1 MGYKDDD
8 IEFANRLLTR
18 REELND
24 EEVTAWLKEKDHVEL
39 LDEIA
44 AIRQKL
50 SGQSYGENSE
60 EEFLYLEKSIYD
72 RKSRR
77 MTLRWSIAASII
89 LLVGLFVGRTIS
101 GVRDI
106 HEEQEL
112 AKSVMQPGTSK
123 AILMMADGKEVVLE
137 QGQNLNILL
146 NERVRVATSSQGI
159 VYEERGKGMVT
170 EEYNKLTTPIGGEYS
185 LVLSDGTKVFLNA
198 DSELKYPVEF
208 SDGKRIVDLKGEA
221 YFEVHKDSL
230 RPFIV
235 RMNGAE
241 VTVLGTSFNV
251 NTYGD
256 DGQIYT
262 TLVNGSVRVSSMKN
276 KQEEILKPGM
286 QSVMNVQSGLLTV
299 RKVDVEPYVAWR
311 EGRFVF
317 RAMTLD
323 LIMRQLQRWYDFE
336 VFYQNSELKDYE
348 FRGVIK
354 RDMDLDKVLSV
365 IKVENPLKVV
375 PLIHSNLTPVKFS
388 HSPFCLFLF
397 SSYSSCPLCRVL
409 H

>member
-8 IEFANRLLTR
+8 IEFANRLLAR

-50 SGQSYGENSE
+50 SGQSYGENGE

-89 LLVGLFVGRTIS
+89 LLVGLFVGRTIN

-112 AKSVMQPGTSK
+112 AKSVMQPGASK

-159 VYEERGKGMVT
+159 VYEEYGKGMVT
-170 EEYNKLTTPIGGEYS
+170 EEYNKLTTPVGGEYS

-198 DSELKYPVEF
+198 DSELTYPVEF

-230 RPFIV
+230 RPFVV

-262 TLVNGSVRVSSMKN
+262 TLVNGSVRVSSVKN
-276 KQEEILKPGM
+276 GQAEVLKPGM
-286 QSVMNVQSGLLTV
+286 QSVMDVQSGQLTV
-299 RKVDVEPYVAWR
+299 REVDVEPYVAWR

-336 VFYQNSELKDYE
+336 VFYQNPELKDYE

-365 IKVENPLKVV
+365 IKVTTNVDFEVKGKV
-375 PLIHSNLTPVKFS
+375 ITIIK
-388 HSPFCLFLF
+388 
-397 SSYSSCPLCRVL
+397 R
-409 H
+409 

>member
-1 MGYKDDD
+1 MDYKNDD

-50 SGQSYGENSE
+50 SGQSYGENDE
-60 EEFLYLEKSIYD
+60 EEFLHLEKSIYD
-72 RKSRR
+72 QKSRR

-89 LLVGLFVGRTIS
+89 LLVGLFVGRTINE
-101 GVRDI
+101 VRDM

-112 AKSVMQPGTSK
+112 AKNVMQPGTSK

-146 NERVRVATSSQGI
+146 NERVRGATSSQGI
-159 VYEERGKGMVT
+159 VYEEHGKGVVT

-230 RPFIV
+230 RPFVV
-235 RMNGAE
+235 RVNGAE

-262 TLVNGSVRVSSMKN
+262 TLVNGAVRVSSVKN
-276 KQEEILKPGM
+276 GQAEVLKPGM
-286 QSVMNVQSGLLTV
+286 QSVMDVQSGQLTV
-299 RKVDVEPYVAWR
+299 REVDVEPYVAWR

-317 RAMTLD
+317 RTMTLD

-336 VFYQNSELKDYE
+336 VFYQNPELKDYE

-365 IKVENPLKVV
+365 IKVTTNVDFEVKGKV
-375 PLIHSNLTPVKFS
+375 ITIIK
-388 HSPFCLFLF
+388 
-397 SSYSSCPLCRVL
+397 R
-409 H
+409 

>member
-8 IEFANRLLTR
+8 IEFANRLLAR

-50 SGQSYGENSE
+50 SGQSYGENGE
-60 EEFLYLEKSIYD
+60 EEFLYLEKSIDD

-89 LLVGLFVGRTIS
+89 LLVGLFVGRTIN

-159 VYEERGKGMVT
+159 VYEEYGKGMVT
-170 EEYNKLTTPIGGEYS
+170 EEYNKLTTPVGGEYS

-262 TLVNGSVRVSSMKN
+262 TLVNGSVRVSSVKN
-276 KQEEILKPGM
+276 GQAEVLKPGM

-365 IKVENPLKVV
+365 IKATTNVDFEVKGKV
-375 PLIHSNLTPVKFS
+375 ITIIK
-388 HSPFCLFLF
+388 
-397 SSYSSCPLCRVL
+397 R
-409 H
+409 

>member
-50 SGQSYGENSE
+50 SGQSYGENGE

-77 MTLRWSIAASII
+77 MTLRWSLAASII
-89 LLVGLFVGRTIS
+89 LLVGLFVGRTIN

-159 VYEERGKGMVT
+159 VYEEYGKGMVT
-170 EEYNKLTTPIGGEYS
+170 EEYNKLTTPVGGEYS

-262 TLVNGSVRVSSMKN
+262 TLVNGSVRVSSVKN
-276 KQEEILKPGM
+276 GQAEVLKPGM
-286 QSVMNVQSGLLTV
+286 QSVMDVQSGQLTV
-299 RKVDVEPYVAWR
+299 REVDVEPYVAWR

-336 VFYQNSELKDYE
+336 VFYQNPELKDYE

-365 IKVENPLKVV
+365 IKVTTNVDFEVKGKV
-375 PLIHSNLTPVKFS
+375 ITIIK
-388 HSPFCLFLF
+388 
-397 SSYSSCPLCRVL
+397 R
-409 H
+409 

>member
-50 SGQSYGENSE
+50 SGQSYGENGE

-89 LLVGLFVGRTIS
+89 LLVGLFVGRTINE
-101 GVRDI
+101 VRDM
-106 HEEQEL
+106 HEEQVL
-112 AKSVMQPGTSK
+112 VKNVMQPGTSK

-159 VYEERGKGMVT
+159 VYEEYGKGMVT
-170 EEYNKLTTPIGGEYS
+170 EEYNKLTTPVGGEYS

-262 TLVNGSVRVSSMKN
+262 TLVNGSVRVSSVKN
-276 KQEEILKPGM
+276 GQAEVLKPGM
-286 QSVMNVQSGLLTV
+286 QSVMDVQSGQLTV
-299 RKVDVEPYVAWR
+299 REVDVEPYVAWR

-336 VFYQNSELKDYE
+336 VFYQNPELKDYE

-365 IKVENPLKVV
+365 IKVTTNVDFEVKGKV
-375 PLIHSNLTPVKFS
+375 ITIIK
-388 HSPFCLFLF
+388 
-397 SSYSSCPLCRVL
+397 R
-409 H
+409 

>member
-50 SGQSYGENSE
+50 SRQSYGESGE

-235 RMNGAE
+235 RINGAE

-262 TLVNGSVRVSSMKN
+262 TLVNGSVRVASMKN

-365 IKVENPLKVV
+365 IKATTNVDFEVKGKV
-375 PLIHSNLTPVKFS
+375 ITIIK
-388 HSPFCLFLF
+388 
-397 SSYSSCPLCRVL
+397 R
-409 H
+409 

>member
-50 SGQSYGENSE
+50 SGQSYVEHGEG
-60 EEFLYLEKSIYD
+60 EFLYLEKSIYD

-89 LLVGLFVGRTIS
+89 LLVGLFVGRTIN

-159 VYEERGKGMVT
+159 VYEEYGKGMVT
-170 EEYNKLTTPIGGEYS
+170 EEYNKLTTPVGGEYS

-262 TLVNGSVRVSSMKN
+262 TLVNGSVRVSSVKN
-276 KQEEILKPGM
+276 GQAEVLKPGM
-286 QSVMNVQSGLLTV
+286 QSVMDVQSGQLTV
-299 RKVDVEPYVAWR
+299 REVDVEPYVAWR

-336 VFYQNSELKDYE
+336 VFYQNPELKDYE

-365 IKVENPLKVV
+365 IKVTTNVDFEVKGKV
-375 PLIHSNLTPVKFS
+375 ITIIK
-388 HSPFCLFLF
+388 
-397 SSYSSCPLCRVL
+397 R
-409 H
+409 

>member
-1 MGYKDDD
+1 MDYKDDD
-8 IEFANRLLTR
+8 IEFANRLLAR

-50 SGQSYGENSE
+50 SRQSYGESGE

-159 VYEERGKGMVT
+159 VYEEHGKGMVT
-170 EEYNKLTTPIGGEYS
+170 EEYNKLTTPVGGEYS

-235 RMNGAE
+235 RINGAE

-365 IKVENPLKVV
+365 IKATTNVDFEVKGKV
-375 PLIHSNLTPVKFS
+375 ITIIK
-388 HSPFCLFLF
+388 
-397 SSYSSCPLCRVL
+397 R
-409 H
+409 

>member
-1 MGYKDDD
+1 MDYKDDD
-8 IEFANRLLTR
+8 IEFANRLLAR

-39 LDEIA
+39 LEEIA

-50 SGQSYGENSE
+50 SRQSYGESGE

-159 VYEERGKGMVT
+159 VYEEHGKGMVT
-170 EEYNKLTTPIGGEYS
+170 EEYNKLTTPVGGEYS

-348 FRGVIK
+348 FWGVIK

-365 IKVENPLKVV
+365 IKATTNVDFEVKGKV
-375 PLIHSNLTPVKFS
+375 ITIIKR
-388 HSPFCLFLF
+388 
-397 SSYSSCPLCRVL
+397 YSERNGDCR
-409 H
+409 

>member
-8 IEFANRLLTR
+8 IEFANRLLTQ

-235 RMNGAE
+235 RINGAE

-262 TLVNGSVRVSSMKN
+262 TLVNGSVRVSSVKN

-365 IKVENPLKVV
+365 IKATTNVDFEVKGKV
-375 PLIHSNLTPVKFS
+375 ITIIK
-388 HSPFCLFLF
+388 
-397 SSYSSCPLCRVL
+397 R
-409 H
+409 

>member
-1 MGYKDDD
+1 MSYKDDD

-24 EEVTAWLKEKDHVEL
+24 EEVTAWLKEKNHVEL

-50 SGQSYGENSE
+50 SGQSYGENGE
-60 EEFLYLEKSIYD
+60 EEFLHLEKSIYD
-72 RKSRR
+72 QKSRR

-89 LLVGLFVGRTIS
+89 LLVGLFVGRTIN
-101 GVRDI
+101 GVRDM

-112 AKSVMQPGTSK
+112 AKNVMQPGTSK

-146 NERVRVATSSQGI
+146 NERVRVATSNRGI
-159 VYEERGKGMVT
+159 VYEEHGKGVVT

-230 RPFIV
+230 RPFVV

-262 TLVNGSVRVSSMKN
+262 TLVNGAVRVSSIKN
-276 KQEEILKPGM
+276 GQAEVLKPGM
-286 QSVMNVQSGLLTV
+286 QSVMDVQSGQLTV
-299 RKVDVEPYVAWR
+299 REVDVEPYVAWR

-336 VFYQNSELKDYE
+336 VFYQNPELKDYE

-365 IKVENPLKVV
+365 IKVTTNVDFEVKGKV
-375 PLIHSNLTPVKFS
+375 ITIIK
-388 HSPFCLFLF
+388 
-397 SSYSSCPLCRVL
+397 R
-409 H
+409 

>member
-1 MGYKDDD
+1 MSYKDDD

-24 EEVTAWLKEKDHVEL
+24 EEVTAWLKEKNHVEL

-50 SGQSYGENSE
+50 SGQSYGENGE
-60 EEFLYLEKSIYD
+60 EEFLHLEKSIYD
-72 RKSRR
+72 QKSRR

-89 LLVGLFVGRTIS
+89 LLVGLFVGRTIN
-101 GVRDI
+101 GVRDM

-112 AKSVMQPGTSK
+112 AKNVMQPGTSK

-146 NERVRVATSSQGI
+146 NERVRVATSNRGI
-159 VYEERGKGMVT
+159 VYEEHGKGVVT

-230 RPFIV
+230 RPFVV
-235 RMNGAE
+235 RVNGAE

-262 TLVNGSVRVSSMKN
+262 TLVNGAVRVSSVKN
-276 KQEEILKPGM
+276 GQAEVLKPGM
-286 QSVMNVQSGLLTV
+286 QSVMDVQSGQLTV
-299 RKVDVEPYVAWR
+299 REVDVEPYVAWR

-317 RAMTLD
+317 RARTLD

-336 VFYQNSELKDYE
+336 VFYQNPELKDYE

-365 IKVENPLKVV
+365 IKVTTNVDFEVKGKV
-375 PLIHSNLTPVKFS
+375 ITIIK
-388 HSPFCLFLF
+388 
-397 SSYSSCPLCRVL
+397 R
-409 H
+409 

>member
-1 MGYKDDD
+1 MDYKNDD

-50 SGQSYGENSE
+50 SGQSYGENDE
-60 EEFLYLEKSIYD
+60 EEFLHLEKSIYD
-72 RKSRR
+72 QKSRR

-89 LLVGLFVGRTIS
+89 LLVGLFVGRTIN
-101 GVRDI
+101 GVRDM
-106 HEEQEL
+106 HEEQVFV
-112 AKSVMQPGTSK
+112 KNVMQPGTSK

-159 VYEERGKGMVT
+159 VYEEYGKGMVT
-170 EEYNKLTTPIGGEYS
+170 EEYNKLTTPVGGEYS

-262 TLVNGSVRVSSMKN
+262 TLVNGSVRVSSVKN
-276 KQEEILKPGM
+276 GQAEVLKPGM
-286 QSVMNVQSGLLTV
+286 QSVMDVQSGQLTV
-299 RKVDVEPYVAWR
+299 REVDVEPYVAWR

-336 VFYQNSELKDYE
+336 VFYQNPELKDYE

-365 IKVENPLKVV
+365 IKVTTNVDFEVKGKV
-375 PLIHSNLTPVKFS
+375 ITIIK
-388 HSPFCLFLF
+388 
-397 SSYSSCPLCRVL
+397 R
-409 H
+409 

>member
-1 MGYKDDD
+1 MDYRDDD

-18 REELND
+18 REELDD

-159 VYEERGKGMVT
+159 VYEEYGKGMVT
-170 EEYNKLTTPIGGEYS
+170 EEYNKLTTPVGGEYS

-262 TLVNGSVRVSSMKN
+262 TLVNGSVRVSSVKN
-276 KQEEILKPGM
+276 GQAEVLKPGM

-365 IKVENPLKVV
+365 IKATTNVDFEVKGKV
-375 PLIHSNLTPVKFS
+375 ITIIK
-388 HSPFCLFLF
+388 
-397 SSYSSCPLCRVL
+397 R
-409 H
+409 

>member
-8 IEFANRLLTR
+8 IEFANRLLAR

-50 SGQSYGENSE
+50 SGQSYGENGE
-60 EEFLYLEKSIYD
+60 EEFLHLEKSIYD
-72 RKSRR
+72 QKSRR

-89 LLVGLFVGRTIS
+89 LLVGLFVGRTIN
-101 GVRDI
+101 GVRDM

-112 AKSVMQPGTSK
+112 AKNVMQPGTSK

-146 NERVRVATSSQGI
+146 NERVRVATSNRGI
-159 VYEERGKGMVT
+159 VYEEHGKGVVT

-262 TLVNGSVRVSSMKN
+262 TLVNGAVRVSSVKN
-276 KQEEILKPGM
+276 GQAEVLKPGM
-286 QSVMNVQSGLLTV
+286 QSVMDVQSGQLTV
-299 RKVDVEPYVAWR
+299 REVDVEPYVAWR

-336 VFYQNSELKDYE
+336 VFYQNPELKDYE

-365 IKVENPLKVV
+365 IKVTTNVDFEVKGKV
-375 PLIHSNLTPVKFS
+375 ITIIK
-388 HSPFCLFLF
+388 
-397 SSYSSCPLCRVL
+397 R
-409 H
+409 

>member
-8 IEFANRLLTR
+8 IEFANRLLAR

-50 SGQSYGENSE
+50 SGQSYGENGE

-89 LLVGLFVGRTIS
+89 LLVGLFVGRTIN

-146 NERVRVATSSQGI
+146 NERVRVATSNRGI
-159 VYEERGKGMVT
+159 VYEEHGKGVVT

-230 RPFIV
+230 RPFVV
-235 RMNGAE
+235 RVNGAE

-262 TLVNGSVRVSSMKN
+262 TLVNGAVRVSSVKN
-276 KQEEILKPGM
+276 GQAEVLKPGM

-365 IKVENPLKVV
+365 IKATTNVDFEVKGKV
-375 PLIHSNLTPVKFS
+375 ITIIK
-388 HSPFCLFLF
+388 
-397 SSYSSCPLCRVL
+397 R
-409 H
+409 

>member
-1 MGYKDDD
+1 MDYKDDD
-8 IEFANRLLTR
+8 IEFANRLLAR

-50 SGQSYGENSE
+50 SRQSYGESGE

-159 VYEERGKGMVT
+159 VYEEHGKGMVT
-170 EEYNKLTTPIGGEYS
+170 EEYNKLTTPVGGEYS

-262 TLVNGSVRVSSMKN
+262 TLVNGSVRVASMKN

-354 RDMDLDKVLSV
+354 RDMVLDKVLSV
-365 IKVENPLKVV
+365 IKATTNVDFEVKGKV
-375 PLIHSNLTPVKFS
+375 ITIIK
-388 HSPFCLFLF
+388 
-397 SSYSSCPLCRVL
+397 R
-409 H
+409 

>member
-8 IEFANRLLTR
+8 IEFANRLLAR

-365 IKVENPLKVV
+365 IKATTNVDFEVKGKV
-375 PLIHSNLTPVKFS
+375 ITIIK
-388 HSPFCLFLF
+388 
-397 SSYSSCPLCRVL
+397 R
-409 H
+409 

>member
-1 MGYKDDD
+1 MSYKDDD

-50 SGQSYGENSE
+50 SRQSYGESGE

-159 VYEERGKGMVT
+159 VYEEHGKGMVT
-170 EEYNKLTTPIGGEYS
+170 EEYNKLTTPVGGEYS

-262 TLVNGSVRVSSMKN
+262 TLVNGSVRVASMKN

-365 IKVENPLKVV
+365 IKATTNVDFEVKGKV
-375 PLIHSNLTPVKFS
+375 ITIIK
-388 HSPFCLFLF
+388 
-397 SSYSSCPLCRVL
+397 R
-409 H
+409 

>member
-8 IEFANRLLTR
+8 IEFANRLLAR

-50 SGQSYGENSE
+50 SGQSYGENGE

-89 LLVGLFVGRTIS
+89 LLVGLFVGRTIN

-159 VYEERGKGMVT
+159 VYEEYGKGMVT
-170 EEYNKLTTPIGGEYS
+170 EEYNKLTTPVGGEYS

-262 TLVNGSVRVSSMKN
+262 TLVNGSVRVSSVKN
-276 KQEEILKPGM
+276 GQAEVLKPGM
-286 QSVMNVQSGLLTV
+286 QSVMDVQSGQLTV
-299 RKVDVEPYVAWR
+299 REVDVEPYVAWR

-336 VFYQNSELKDYE
+336 VFYQNPELKDYE

-365 IKVENPLKVV
+365 IKVTTNVDFEVKGKV
-375 PLIHSNLTPVKFS
+375 ITIIT
-388 HSPFCLFLF
+388 
-397 SSYSSCPLCRVL
+397 R
-409 H
+409 

>member
-50 SGQSYGENSE
+50 SGQSYGENGE

-89 LLVGLFVGRTIS
+89 LLVGLFVGRTIN

-146 NERVRVATSSQGI
+146 NERVRVATSNRGI
-159 VYEERGKGMVT
+159 VYEEHGKGVVT

-230 RPFIV
+230 RPFVV

-262 TLVNGSVRVSSMKN
+262 TLVNGSVRVSSVKN
-276 KQEEILKPGM
+276 GQAEVLKPGM
-286 QSVMNVQSGLLTV
+286 QSVMDVQSGQLTV
-299 RKVDVEPYVAWR
+299 REVDVEPYVAWR

-336 VFYQNSELKDYE
+336 VFYQNPELKDYE

-365 IKVENPLKVV
+365 IKVTTNVDFEVKGKV
-375 PLIHSNLTPVKFS
+375 ITIIK
-388 HSPFCLFLF
+388 
-397 SSYSSCPLCRVL
+397 R
-409 H
+409 

>member
-170 EEYNKLTTPIGGEYS
+170 EEYNKLTTPVGGEYS

-235 RMNGAE
+235 RINGAE

-365 IKVENPLKVV
+365 IKATTNVDFEVKGKV
-375 PLIHSNLTPVKFS
+375 ITIIK
-388 HSPFCLFLF
+388 
-397 SSYSSCPLCRVL
+397 R
-409 H
+409 

>member
-8 IEFANRLLTR
+8 IEFANRLLAR

-50 SGQSYGENSE
+50 SRQSYGESGE

-89 LLVGLFVGRTIS
+89 LLVGLFVGRTIN

-159 VYEERGKGMVT
+159 VYEEHGKGMVT
-170 EEYNKLTTPIGGEYS
+170 EEYNKLTTPVGGEYS

-230 RPFIV
+230 RSFIV

-365 IKVENPLKVV
+365 IKATTNVDFEVKGKV
-375 PLIHSNLTPVKFS
+375 ITIIK
-388 HSPFCLFLF
+388 
-397 SSYSSCPLCRVL
+397 R
-409 H
+409 

>member
-1 MGYKDDD
+1 MSYKDDD

-24 EEVTAWLKEKDHVEL
+24 EEVTAWLKEKNHVEL

-50 SGQSYGENSE
+50 SGQSYGENGE
-60 EEFLYLEKSIYD
+60 EEFLHLEKSIYD
-72 RKSRR
+72 QKSRR

-89 LLVGLFVGRTIS
+89 LLVGLFVGRTIN
-101 GVRDI
+101 GVRDM

-112 AKSVMQPGTSK
+112 AKNVMQPGTLK
-123 AILMMADGKEVVLE
+123 AVLMMADGKEVVLE

-146 NERVRVATSSQGI
+146 NERVRVATSNRGI
-159 VYEERGKGMVT
+159 VYEEHGKGVVT

-230 RPFIV
+230 RPFVV
-235 RMNGAE
+235 RVNGAE

-262 TLVNGSVRVSSMKN
+262 TLVNGAVRVSSVKN
-276 KQEEILKPGM
+276 GQAEVLKPGM
-286 QSVMNVQSGLLTV
+286 QSVMDVQSGQLTV
-299 RKVDVEPYVAWR
+299 REVDVEPYVAWR

-336 VFYQNSELKDYE
+336 VFYQNPELKDYE

-365 IKVENPLKVV
+365 IKVTTNVDFEVKGKV
-375 PLIHSNLTPVKFS
+375 ITIIK
-388 HSPFCLFLF
+388 
-397 SSYSSCPLCRVL
+397 R
-409 H
+409 

>member
-1 MGYKDDD
+1 MGYKDDA

-24 EEVTAWLKEKDHVEL
+24 EEVTAWLKEKNHVEL

-50 SGQSYGENSE
+50 SGQSYGENGE
-60 EEFLYLEKSIYD
+60 EEFLHLEKSIYD
-72 RKSRR
+72 QKSRR

-89 LLVGLFVGRTIS
+89 LLVGLFVGRTIN
-101 GVRDI
+101 GVRDM

-112 AKSVMQPGTSK
+112 AKNVMQPGTSK

-146 NERVRVATSSQGI
+146 NERVRVATSNRGI
-159 VYEERGKGMVT
+159 VYEEHGKGVVT

-230 RPFIV
+230 RPFVV
-235 RMNGAE
+235 RVNGAE

-262 TLVNGSVRVSSMKN
+262 TLVNGAVRVSSVKN
-276 KQEEILKPGM
+276 GQAEVLKPGM
-286 QSVMNVQSGLLTV
+286 QSVMDVQSGQLTV
-299 RKVDVEPYVAWR
+299 REVDVEPYVAWR

-336 VFYQNSELKDYE
+336 VFYQNPELKDYE

-365 IKVENPLKVV
+365 IKVTTNVDFEVKGKV
-375 PLIHSNLTPVKFS
+375 ITIIK
-388 HSPFCLFLF
+388 
-397 SSYSSCPLCRVL
+397 R
-409 H
+409 

>member
-1 MGYKDDD
+1 MDYKDDD
-8 IEFANRLLTR
+8 IEFANRLLAR

-50 SGQSYGENSE
+50 SRQSYGENGE

-159 VYEERGKGMVT
+159 VYEEHGKGMVT
-170 EEYNKLTTPIGGEYS
+170 EEYNKLTTPVGGEYS

-262 TLVNGSVRVSSMKN
+262 TLVNGSVRVASMKN
-276 KQEEILKPGM
+276 KQEEMLKPGM

-299 RKVDVEPYVAWR
+299 REVDVEPYVAWR

-365 IKVENPLKVV
+365 IKATTNVDFEVKGKV
-375 PLIHSNLTPVKFS
+375 ITIIK
-388 HSPFCLFLF
+388 
-397 SSYSSCPLCRVL
+397 R
-409 H
+409 

>member
-8 IEFANRLLTR
+8 IEFANRLLTQ

-123 AILMMADGKEVVLE
+123 AILMMADGKEGVLG

-365 IKVENPLKVV
+365 IKATTNVDFEVKGKV
-375 PLIHSNLTPVKFS
+375 ITIIK
-388 HSPFCLFLF
+388 
-397 SSYSSCPLCRVL
+397 R
-409 H
+409 

>member
-1 MGYKDDD
+1 MSYKDDD

-24 EEVTAWLKEKDHVEL
+24 EEVTAWLKEKDHVKL

-44 AIRQKL
+44 AIRQRL
-50 SGQSYGENSE
+50 SGQSYGGNDE
-60 EEFLYLEKSIYD
+60 EEFLHLEKSIYD
-72 RKSRR
+72 QKSRR

-89 LLVGLFVGRTIS
+89 LLVGLFVGRTIN
-101 GVRDI
+101 GVWDM

-112 AKSVMQPGTSK
+112 AKNVMQPGTSK

-146 NERVRVATSSQGI
+146 NERVRVATNSRGI
-159 VYEERGKGMVT
+159 VYEEHGKGVVT

-230 RPFIV
+230 RPFVV
-235 RMNGAE
+235 RMNGSE

-262 TLVNGSVRVSSMKN
+262 TLVNGSVRVSSVKN
-276 KQEEILKPGM
+276 GQAEVLKPGM
-286 QSVMNVQSGLLTV
+286 QSVMDVQSGQLTV
-299 RKVDVEPYVAWR
+299 REVDVEPYVAWR

-317 RAMTLD
+317 RTMTLD

-336 VFYQNSELKDYE
+336 VFYQNPELKDYE

-365 IKVENPLKVV
+365 IKVTTNVDFEVKGKV
-375 PLIHSNLTPVKFS
+375 ITIIK
-388 HSPFCLFLF
+388 
-397 SSYSSCPLCRVL
+397 R
-409 H
+409 

>member
-1 MGYKDDD
+1 MDYKDDD
-8 IEFANRLLTR
+8 IEFANRLLAR

-50 SGQSYGENSE
+50 SRQSYGESGE

-159 VYEERGKGMVT
+159 VYEEHGKGMVT
-170 EEYNKLTTPIGGEYS
+170 EEYNKLTTPVGGEYS

-262 TLVNGSVRVSSMKN
+262 TLVNGSVRVASMKN

-365 IKVENPLKVV
+365 IKVTTNVDFEVKGKV
-375 PLIHSNLTPVKFS
+375 ITIIK
-388 HSPFCLFLF
+388 
-397 SSYSSCPLCRVL
+397 R
-409 H
+409 

>member
-1 MGYKDDD
+1 MDYKNDD

-50 SGQSYGENSE
+50 SGQSYGENGE
-60 EEFLYLEKSIYD
+60 EEFLHLEKSIYD
-72 RKSRR
+72 QKSRR

-89 LLVGLFVGRTIS
+89 LLVGLFVGRTIN
-101 GVRDI
+101 GVRDM

-112 AKSVMQPGTSK
+112 AKNVMQPGTSK

-146 NERVRVATSSQGI
+146 NERVRVATSNRGI
-159 VYEERGKGMVT
+159 VYEEHGKGVVT

-230 RPFIV
+230 RPFVV
-235 RMNGAE
+235 RVNGAE

-262 TLVNGSVRVSSMKN
+262 TLVNGAVRVSSVKN
-276 KQEEILKPGM
+276 GQAEVLKPGM
-286 QSVMNVQSGLLTV
+286 QSVMDVQSGQLTV
-299 RKVDVEPYVAWR
+299 REVDVEPYVAWR

-336 VFYQNSELKDYE
+336 VFYQNPELKDYE

-365 IKVENPLKVV
+365 IKVTTNVDFEVKGKV
-375 PLIHSNLTPVKFS
+375 ITIIK
-388 HSPFCLFLF
+388 
-397 SSYSSCPLCRVL
+397 R
-409 H
+409 

>member
-24 EEVTAWLKEKDHVEL
+24 EEVTAWLKEKNHVEL

-50 SGQSYGENSE
+50 SGQSYGENGE
-60 EEFLYLEKSIYD
+60 EEFLHLEKSIYD
-72 RKSRR
+72 QKSRR

-89 LLVGLFVGRTIS
+89 LLVGLFVGRTINE
-101 GVRDI
+101 VRDM
-106 HEEQEL
+106 HEEQVL
-112 AKSVMQPGTSK
+112 VKNVMQPGTSK

-146 NERVRVATSSQGI
+146 NERVRVATSNRGI
-159 VYEERGKGMVT
+159 VYEEHGKGVVT

-230 RPFIV
+230 RPFVV
-235 RMNGAE
+235 RVNGAE

-262 TLVNGSVRVSSMKN
+262 TLVNGAVRVSSVKN
-276 KQEEILKPGM
+276 GQAEVLKPGM
-286 QSVMNVQSGLLTV
+286 QSVMDVQSGQLTV
-299 RKVDVEPYVAWR
+299 REVDVEPYVAWR

-336 VFYQNSELKDYE
+336 VFYQNPELKDYE

-365 IKVENPLKVV
+365 IKVTTNVDFEVKGKV
-375 PLIHSNLTPVKFS
+375 ITIIK
-388 HSPFCLFLF
+388 
-397 SSYSSCPLCRVL
+397 R
-409 H
+409 

>member
-1 MGYKDDD
+1 MSYKDDD

-50 SGQSYGENSE
+50 SGQSYGENGE
-60 EEFLYLEKSIYD
+60 EEFLHLEKSIYD
-72 RKSRR
+72 QKSRR

-89 LLVGLFVGRTIS
+89 LLVGLFVGRTIN
-101 GVRDI
+101 GVRDM

-112 AKSVMQPGTSK
+112 AKNVMQPGTSK

-146 NERVRVATSSQGI
+146 NERVRVATSNRGI
-159 VYEERGKGMVT
+159 VYEEHGKGVVT

-230 RPFIV
+230 RPFVV
-235 RMNGAE
+235 RMNGSE

-262 TLVNGSVRVSSMKN
+262 TLVNGAVRVSSVKN
-276 KQEEILKPGM
+276 GQAEVLKPGM
-286 QSVMNVQSGLLTV
+286 QSVMDVQSGQLTV
-299 RKVDVEPYVAWR
+299 REVDVEPYVAWR

-336 VFYQNSELKDYE
+336 VFYQNPELKDYE

-365 IKVENPLKVV
+365 IKVTTNVDFEVKGKV
-375 PLIHSNLTPVKFS
+375 ITIIK
-388 HSPFCLFLF
+388 
-397 SSYSSCPLCRVL
+397 R
-409 H
+409 